1 MKCDLCFHHCDLQE
15 GQTGLCF
22 ARENKAGQIVSKNY
36 GQITSLALDPIEK
49 KPLYHFYPGSY
60 ILSVGSYGCNLKCP
74 FCQNYEISYDNG
86 SSVRGHMSPEELV
99 EYAVKLVR
107 QGNIGIAFTYNEPLI
122 AYEYIKDTFMKAKE
136 TGLKTVLVTNG
147 TITTKYL
154 DDLLDYTDAFNIDLK
169 GFSQD
174 IYDRLNG
181 NLELVKTNIIHAHQK
196 AHVEITS
203 LIVPTFNDALED
215 MEKEASWLADI
226 DNDIPLHITRFFPR
240 YHLQDQAPTSIS
252 LLKQMQKIALKH
264 LHHVHLGNV

>member
-1 MKCDLCFHHCDLQE
+1 
-15 GQTGLCF
+15 
-22 ARENKAGQIVSKNY
+22 
-36 GQITSLALDPIEK
+36 
-49 KPLYHFYPGSY
+49 
-60 ILSVGSYGCNLKCP
+60 
-74 FCQNYEISYDNG
+74 
-86 SSVRGHMSPEELV
+86 
-99 EYAVKLVR
+99 
-107 QGNIGIAFTYNEPLI
+107 
-122 AYEYIKDTFMKAKE
+122 
-136 TGLKTVLVTNG
+136 LVTNS

-154 DDLLDYTDAFNIDLK
+154 DDLLDYTDALNSDLK
-169 GFSQD
+169 GFRQD

-240 YHLQDQAPTSIS
+240 YHLLNQEPTSIS

-264 LHHVHLGNV
+264 LHHVHLGNI

>member
-1 MKCDLCFHHCDLQE
+1 MKCDLCFHH
-15 GQTGLCF
+15 
-22 ARENKAGQIVSKNY
+22 
-36 GQITSLALDPIEK
+36 
-49 KPLYHFYPGSY
+49 

-86 SSVRGHMSPEELV
+86 SSVRGQMSPEELV

-169 GFSQD
+169 
-174 IYDRLNG
+174 
-181 NLELVKTNIIHAHQK
+181 
-196 AHVEITS
+196 
-203 LIVPTFNDALED
+203 VPTFNDALED

>member
-1 MKCDLCFHHCDLQE
+1 
-15 GQTGLCF
+15 
-22 ARENKAGQIVSKNY
+22 
-36 GQITSLALDPIEK
+36 
-49 KPLYHFYPGSY
+49 
-60 ILSVGSYGCNLKCP
+60 
-74 FCQNYEISYDNG
+74 
-86 SSVRGHMSPEELV
+86 
-99 EYAVKLVR
+99 
-107 QGNIGIAFTYNEPLI
+107 
-122 AYEYIKDTFMKAKE
+122 MKAKE
-136 TGLKTVLVTNG
+136 AGLKTVLVTNG

>member
-1 MKCDLCFHHCDLQE
+1 M
-15 GQTGLCF
+15 G
-22 ARENKAGQIVSKNY
+22 
-36 GQITSLALDPIEK
+36 
-49 KPLYHFYPGSY
+49 
-60 ILSVGSYGCNLKCP
+60 
-74 FCQNYEISYDNG
+74 
-86 SSVRGHMSPEELV
+86 PEELV

-136 TGLKTVLVTNG
+136 AGLKTVLVTNG

>member
-1 MKCDLCFHHCDLQE
+1 
-15 GQTGLCF
+15 
-22 ARENKAGQIVSKNY
+22 
-36 GQITSLALDPIEK
+36 
-49 KPLYHFYPGSY
+49 
-60 ILSVGSYGCNLKCP
+60 
-74 FCQNYEISYDNG
+74 
-86 SSVRGHMSPEELV
+86 MSPEELV
-99 EYAVKLVR
+99 GYAVKLVR

-136 TGLKTVLVTNG
+136 AGLKTVLVTNG